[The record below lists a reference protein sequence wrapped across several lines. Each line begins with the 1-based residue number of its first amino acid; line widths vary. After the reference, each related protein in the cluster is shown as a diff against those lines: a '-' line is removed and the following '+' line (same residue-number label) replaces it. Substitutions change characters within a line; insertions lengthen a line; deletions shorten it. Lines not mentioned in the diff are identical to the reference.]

1 MWEGA
6 HPWSPLEPN
15 VVDVIFFNK
24 GFGSYPFTLRKYCHF
39 FKKHLFYGGTNCFLC
54 MDCARFVCL
63 SLEND
68 TGIFIRKGENPNMY
82 TLYVNFINTVQ
93 CSTFTQE
100 INEYCDSWN
109 TIIKL
114 SCSCCLQL
122 FIILSCTIAV
132 GTNLSQFIC
141 IGRFTAVSFQVL
153 GHMKTILVL
162 ILGFIFFGKEG
173 LNLHVVLGMIVA
185 IAGMVWYGNASSKP
199 GGKERRSFSLPKT
212 QDYSSLPVSSEP
224 DPKA

>member
-1 MWEGA
+1 
-6 HPWSPLEPN
+6 
-15 VVDVIFFNK
+15 
-24 GFGSYPFTLRKYCHF
+24 
-39 FKKHLFYGGTNCFLC
+39 
-54 MDCARFVCL
+54 
-63 SLEND
+63 
-68 TGIFIRKGENPNMY
+68 MY

-93 CSTFTQE
+93 FTFTQE
-100 INEYCDSWN
+100 NNNEYCDSWN

-141 IGRFTAVSFQVL
+141 IGRFTAVTFQVL

-173 LNLHVVLGMIVA
+173 LNLHVVLGMIIA
-185 IAGMVWYGNASSKP
+185 IAGMVWYGSASSKP

-224 DPKA
+224 DTKEQKIIETNQRKSDETSGELHEKNQVPIRRAGSFSLYQE